1 MVGERQYKEKSIKGK
16 RSKPAPKSK
25 AQRTAE
31 CRARKKARLGVEAYN
46 EIEKLRKRRSYV
58 KAADLTPKELE
69 KRRRIN
75 RERIQRYR
83 KRLKEEARQKK

>member
-1 MVGERQYKEKSIKGK
+1 M
-16 RSKPAPKSK
+16 
-25 AQRTAE
+25 
-31 CRARKKARLGVEAYN
+31 GVEAYN

-58 KAADLTPKELE
+58 KAADLTPRELE